1 MPQQEKITRKLD
13 YDKRARI
20 EGVRILPITANYS
33 VDQYLDSGSYIVT
46 ANSTPIIHINLP
58 PVNACNGHYW
68 NFLNGNAT
76 VFHIVGDTNAIVS
89 RFGVVQK
96 AVNFGAAEEGDTARV
111 ICDGAKYYLMAGAYN
126 ATYGYGYMDG

>member
-20 EGVRILPITANYS
+20 EGVRIKSVSGNYS
-33 VDQYLDSGSYIVT
+33 VDRYLDSGSYIVT
-46 ANSTPIIHINLP
+46 SNSTPISHMFLP

-76 VFHIVGDTNAIVS
+76 VMHIVGDTNAIVS
-89 RFGVVQK
+89 SFGVVQK
-96 AVNFGAAEEGDTARV
+96 AVNFGTAQEGDGARV
-111 ICDGAKYYLMAGAYN
+111 VCDGTKYYLLAIAQN